1 MMRTIMLTQ
10 LHGRCCMRPFTIF
23 TLVVAAALVLAAPP
37 ANADTNETVT
47 FDPVRMWECTQAD
60 GSSIYTNKERAG
72 CKLMALKELS
82 VVPSLDNMPTYRSP
96 HAAPPPP
103 EIPYLGDRAP
113 AAMATRTVPGWA
125 QDWHSSIAWT
135 GESTQAE
142 VCGLYGEWVNLV
154 QKTRGGFFYGTDP
167 SYGGDVTGRNQ
178 RGASFSF
185 YDNARY
191 IALSR
196 IFGTGFVPVGCQ

>member
-1 MMRTIMLTQ
+1 
-10 LHGRCCMRPFTIF
+10 MRPFTTF
-23 TLVVAAALVLAAPP
+23 TLVAAAALVLAAPP
-37 ANADTNETVT
+37 ANADTNETVN
-47 FDPVRMWECTQAD
+47 FDPARMWECAQAD

-72 CKLMALKELS
+72 CKLMVLKELS

-96 HAAPPPP
+96 HATTPAP
-103 EIPYLGDRAP
+103 EIPYLGDHARAGMAMRGP
-113 AAMATRTVPGWA
+113 AVPGWA
-125 QDWHSSIAWT
+125 QDWHSSVAWT
-135 GESTQAE
+135 GDSVQTE
-142 VCGLYGEWVNLV
+142 VCSLYVEWINLV
-154 QKTRGGFFYGTDP
+154 QKTRGGIFYGTDP
-167 SYGGDVTGRNQ
+167 SYGADITGRNQ